1 LASSGDNLQ
10 LIELTASTGMMGE
23 TSLRI
28 DRKPDFFKLLE
39 KRGKTTVFVAVED
52 NRIVGSL
59 CVSLQEVYVGGQ
71 VLPLHYIGD
80 FKVAA
85 SHRKMGIGLRLCDEL
100 ANCIIPEGADL
111 AFLNVAK
118 GNKQPYSN
126 IKNRTNI
133 PDFENIGIFKIHQF
147 IGKRTTVTHP
157 LYKIEESPVSE
168 ELLKFLNG
176 YYGKYELG
184 AVITK
189 ENWKRVSIFII
200 KNENHIIA
208 AMCLADTMAF
218 KQNVVIK
225 LSWKFKYLLKFLTGP
240 GEFRFS
246 KMPLTNEPVR
256 LIYIKYLAVND
267 LQKQLVKSLINH
279 ARNIAFEN
287 LIPSASIGLHEKD
300 LCTIAFPVFSN

>member
-1 LASSGDNLQ
+1 MINYRLASSGDNLQ

-39 KRGKTTVFVAVED
+39 KRGKTSVFVAVED

-71 VLPLHYIGD
+71 VLPLYYIGD

-118 GNKQPYSN
+118 GNKQPFSFF
-126 IKNRTNI
+126 KNRTNI
-133 PDFENIGIFKIHQF
+133 PDFENIGTFKIRQF
-147 IGKRTTVTHP
+147 VGKRIAITRP

-189 ENWKRVSIFII
+189 EKLEESQIFII
-200 KNENHIIA
+200 KNENEGISIA
-208 AMCLADTMAF
+208 AR
-218 KQNVVIK
+218 VVAK
-225 LSWKFKYLLKFLTGP
+225 LSERVLREMLAS
-240 GEFRFS
+240 RFGR
-246 KMPLTNEPVR
+246 T
-256 LIYIKYLAVND
+256 
-267 LQKQLVKSLINH
+267 
-279 ARNIAFEN
+279 
-287 LIPSASIGLHEKD
+287 
-300 LCTIAFPVFSN
+300 